1 MKPERTTRPLTQTS
15 ALLTGS
21 DADTASANPFVGL
34 RPFESEESLLFFG
47 RREQAIELLQ
57 RLHATHFLAVV
68 GSSGCGKSSLV
79 RAGLIPKLKAGFLVE
94 ERDVWRVA
102 TMKPGDAPLEN
113 MAISLLDAVGVESS
127 KANIN
132 ETVEAMNGEGAQAI
146 ITRLQTTLG
155 SEDSNLLLLV
165 DQFEELFR
173 FALRDDDPV
182 KRNEAEEF
190 VALLLELAAQR
201 DFPVFVVTTMRSD
214 FIGDCDN
221 FFGLPEAMNR
231 SQYLVPRLTR
241 RQRQEAI
248 EGPIRLFGAR
258 INQRLLDRVL
268 NDAGDKSDQ
277 LPVMQHALMRTWEDW
292 QQSREDAIDVQH
304 YENVGTINEAL
315 SKDAEQ
321 ALAGLSADET
331 KIAERMFQALTD
343 TDARG
348 RRIRRPARL
357 SEIEAITNATR
368 EQLLAIVE
376 RFRGNRRNF
385 VNVYEDKLSGDV
397 TIDISHESLIRQ
409 WGRLGDW
416 VTAETDSRRTYLRIT
431 DAAVM
436 YREGRAKLLRNPQLA
451 YALNWRAQ
459 NQPTR
464 IWAARYNADFDTAMA
479 FLDKSR
485 RHHQVK
491 SIALYVLIPVL
502 VIGWAGAYTLVKN
515 YRLTIE
521 AERKDE
527 LRHIAETQREQ
538 AEEQRDK
545 QEEALAKQYVKL
557 IDIMDDY
564 YAGKIV
570 IYPEPIVGNIRLQR
584 LDGDR
589 IKFFD
594 NWIDKNLIDVDVPE
608 LREIAHPVS
617 GPIKFNHR
625 AAADLQAAF
634 REIKARGLLNL
645 VLTWDRGVVDPDSPE
660 IHDLIGGAGGGPS
673 PHILGIGFDI
683 NSEYNQRNRPAAPKG
698 QYGSVIDL
706 VAVLREFGFGWG
718 GDHDGRHFE
727 YIRPDTSI
735 LDNPTNNAE
744 NPVKE

>member
-1 MKPERTTRPLTQTS
+1 MKPERSTRPLTQTP
-15 ALLTGS
+15 ALLTGG
-21 DADTASANPFVGL
+21 DTGTSAVNPFVGL
-34 RPFESEESLLFFG
+34 RPFESDESLLFFG

-57 RLHATHFLAVV
+57 RLHATHFLAIV

-94 ERDVWRVA
+94 ERDLWRVA

-113 MAISLLDAVGVESS
+113 MAVSLLDAVGLEAS
-127 KANIN
+127 KANIS
-132 ETVEAMNGEGAQAI
+132 ELVEALHGEGAQAI
-146 ITRLQTTLG
+146 ITRLQTALG
-155 SEDSNLLLLV
+155 DEDSNLLLLV

-173 FALRDDDPV
+173 FALRDDDPAQ
-182 KRNEAEEF
+182 RNEAEEF

-248 EGPIRLFGAR
+248 EGPIRLFGAQ

-292 QQSREDAIDVQH
+292 QQAREGAIDTKH

-321 ALAGLSADET
+321 ALAGLSADEV

-385 VNVYEDKLSGDV
+385 VNLYEDKLSGDI

-409 WGRLGDW
+409 WGRLGEW
-416 VTAETDSRRTYLRIT
+416 VGGEAESRRTYLRIV

-436 YREGRAKLLRNPQLA
+436 CREGRAKLLRNPQLA
-451 YALNWRAQ
+451 YALNWRTQ
-459 NQPTR
+459 TQPTQT
-464 IWAARYNADFDTAMA
+464 WAARYNQDFDTAMA

-485 RHHQVK
+485 RQHQIK
-491 SIALYVLIPVL
+491 SIAFYVLFPML
-502 VIGWAGAYTLVKN
+502 VIGSAGAYTLVKN
-515 YRLTIE
+515 YKLVVE
-521 AERKDE
+521 VERKDQ
-527 LRHIAETQREQ
+527 LRHIAEEQRE
-538 AEEQRDK
+538 K
-545 QEEALAKQYVKL
+545 QEDVLALQYSKL
-557 IDIMDDY
+557 VDVIDDY
-564 YAGKIV
+564 YRGERV
-570 IYPEPIVGNIRLQR
+570 LYPEPIVGNIELQR
-584 LDGDR
+584 DKHGR
-589 IKFFD
+589 IEFFND
-594 NWIDKNLIDVDVPE
+594 WIEKNIVDVDVPE
-608 LREIAHPVS
+608 LREIAHPFN
-617 GPIKFNHR
+617 GPVRFNRR

-645 VLTWDRGVVDPDSPE
+645 VLTWDRDFVLPDDPKINE
-660 IHDLIGGAGGGPS
+660 LISGAGGGPS
-673 PHILGIGFDI
+673 PHVLGISFDI
-683 NSEYNQRNRPAAPKG
+683 NSDYNERQKTAAPKG
-698 QYGSVIDL
+698 QYGSVVEL
-706 VAVLREFGFGWG
+706 VSLFREFGFGWG
-718 GDHDGRHFE
+718 GETDGRHFE
-727 YIRPDTSI
+727 YIRPDTSV
-735 LDNPTNNAE
+735 LDDPANSRANSP
-744 NPVKE
+744 KE

>member
-1 MKPERTTRPLTQTS
+1 MTMKPKRSTRPLTQTP
-15 ALLTGS
+15 ALLAGG
-21 DADTASANPFVGL
+21 DAGTSAMNPFVGL

-68 GSSGCGKSSLV
+68 GSSGCGKSSIV

-94 ERDVWRVA
+94 ERDLWRVA

-113 MAISLLDAVGVESS
+113 LAVSLLAAVGAEASRE
-127 KANIN
+127 NIN
-132 ETVEAMNGEGAQAI
+132 ETVEAIHGEGAQAI
-146 ITRLQTTLG
+146 ITRLRDALG
-155 SEDSNLLLLV
+155 DEDANLLLLV

-173 FALRDDDPV
+173 FALRDDDPC

-201 DFPVFVVTTMRSD
+201 ELPVFVVTTMRSD

-241 RQRQEAI
+241 RQRKEAI
-248 EGPIRLFGAR
+248 EGPIRLFGAQ
-258 INQRLLDRVL
+258 ITQRLLDRVL

-292 QQSREDAIDVQH
+292 QRTREGAIDLPH
-304 YENVGTINEAL
+304 YEHVGTITEAL

-321 ALAGLSADET
+321 ALAGLSPEEI
-331 KIAERMFQALTD
+331 KITERMFQALTD

-357 SEIEAITNATR
+357 SEIEAITGAAR
-368 EQLLAIVE
+368 GQVLGIVE
-376 RFRGNRRNF
+376 RFRCDRRNF

-409 WGRLGDW
+409 WRRLDEW
-416 VTAETDSRRTYLRIT
+416 VTAEAESRRTYLRIV
-431 DAAVM
+431 DAALM
-436 YREGRAKLLRNPQLA
+436 YGEGRAKLLRNPQLA
-451 YALNWRAQ
+451 YALGWRTRTR
-459 NQPTR
+459 PTPT
-464 IWAARYNADFDTAMA
+464 WATRYNQDFDVAMA

-485 RHHQVK
+485 RHHQVR

-502 VIGWAGAYTLVKN
+502 VIGSAGAYTLMKN
-515 YRLTIE
+515 YRLVIE
-521 AERKDE
+521 AERKDQ
-527 LRHIAETQREQ
+527 LRHI

-545 QEEALAKQYVKL
+545 QEEALAKQYAKL
-557 IDIMDDY
+557 VDIVDDY
-564 YAGKIV
+564 YQGEV
-570 IYPEPIVGNIRLQR
+570 VDYPEPIVGNIRLR
-584 LDGDR
+584 RHANGH
-589 IKFFD
+589 IEFFD
-594 NWIDKNLIDVDVPE
+594 NWIAKNLVDVDVPE

-617 GPIKFNHR
+617 GPIRFNRR

-634 REIKARGLLNL
+634 REIKARGLLNF
-645 VLTWDRGVVDPDSPE
+645 VLTWDRDFVPPDSPE
-660 IHDLIGGAGGGPS
+660 IPDLISGTGGGPS
-673 PHILGIGFDI
+673 PHILGISFDI
-683 NSEYNQRNRPAAPKG
+683 NSDYNKRNQPAAPKG
-698 QYGSVIDL
+698 QNGSVMDL
-706 VAVLREFGFGWG
+706 VSVFREFGFGWG

-727 YIRPDTSI
+727 YIRPDISV
-735 LDNPTNNAE
+735 LDTPDKAADSL
-744 NPVKE
+744 VKE

>member
-1 MKPERTTRPLTQTS
+1 MKPERKTGPLKLTP
-15 ALLTGS
+15 ALLTGG
-21 DADTASANPFVGL
+21 DTDASAVNPFVGL

-57 RLHATHFLAVV
+57 RLHATHFLALV

-94 ERDVWRVA
+94 ERDLWRVA

-113 MAISLLDAVGVESS
+113 LAISLLDAIGGQSTKE
-127 KANIN
+127 NIS
-132 ETVEAMNGEGAQAI
+132 ELVEAISGEGAQAI

-155 SEDSNLLLLV
+155 DEDSNLLLLV

-173 FALRDDDPV
+173 FALRDDDPC

-248 EGPIRLFGAR
+248 EGPVRLFGAQ
-258 INQRLLDRVL
+258 ISQRLLDRVL

-292 QQSREDAIDVQH
+292 QRTSQGQIDLEH
-304 YENVGTINEAL
+304 YENIGTVTDAL

-321 ALAGLSADET
+321 AMAGLSADEM
-331 KIAERMFQALTD
+331 KITERMFQSLTD

-357 SEIEAITNATR
+357 SEIEAITNASR
-368 EQLLAIVE
+368 EQILAIVE
-376 RFRGNRRNF
+376 RFRSNRRNF
-385 VNVYEDKLSGDV
+385 VSLYEDALTGDI

-416 VTAETDSRRTYLRIT
+416 VTAESDARRTYLRIV

-436 YREGRAKLLRNPQLA
+436 YRERRAKLLRNPQLA
-451 YALNWRAQ
+451 YALNWREQ
-459 NQPTR
+459 KQPTHT
-464 IWAARYNADFDTAMA
+464 WAARYNQDFDMAMA

-485 RHHQVK
+485 RRHQVK
-491 SIALYVLIPVL
+491 AIAVYVLIPFL
-502 VIGWAGAYTLVKN
+502 LIGTGGTYTLFKN
-515 YRLTIE
+515 YELVVE
-521 AERKDE
+521 AQLKDK
-527 LRHIAETQREQ
+527 HIHAV
-538 AEEQRDK
+538 EEQRDEAVEERLA
-545 QEEALAKQYVKL
+545 QQEALARQNEKL
-557 IDIMDDY
+557 LDIADEY
-564 YAGKIV
+564 FAGQEV
-570 IYPEPIVGNIRLQR
+570 VYPHPVVGDIKLRRLP
-584 LDGDR
+584 DGR
-589 IKFFD
+589 MEFYD
-594 NWIDKNLIDVDVPE
+594 NWVANNIIEVDVPE
-608 LREIAHPVS
+608 LREIANPVKEK
-617 GPIKFNHR
+617 IKFNHL
-625 AAADLQAAF
+625 AASALQDAF
-634 REIKARGLLNL
+634 HEIKERGLLNR
-645 VLTWDRGVVDPDSPE
+645 VLTWDYGFVPPDSPN
-660 IHDLIGGAGGGPS
+660 ISIFKRGAGGGPS
-673 PHILGIGFDI
+673 SHALGIGFDL
-683 NSEYNQRNRPAAPKG
+683 NREYNPRDTPAAPSG
-698 QYGSVIDL
+698 RTGSVVEL
-706 VAVLREFGFGWG
+706 VPIFREHGFSWG
-718 GDHDGRHFE
+718 GSNDGMHFE
-727 YIRPDTSI
+727 FVG
-735 LDNPTNNAE
+735 PTVD
-744 NPVKE
+744 PIKE